1 MPKFRLLALDID
13 GTLVNSRDE
22 LTPTVADAV
31 RRAAASGVRV
41 VLVTGRQ
48 YSRSR
53 PLAVELGL
61 DTPIISSCGSLI
73 KQPSDHQTLF
83 RADFPRHVLGEVLT
97 TVHDAGYD
105 PVVYTDTFAAGYEYH
120 FPLAPPRQSELAQFL
135 RLNPTNGRHTPDLVA
150 TPPEG
155 VFAGFA
161 IGTREEMFAMQEQ
174 LDARL
179 PGELY
184 IHVLRSPRYEGFMC
198 EIAAHE
204 MTKWSGVMRLA
215 ESWGIAAEEIC
226 AVGDDVNDLPMIR
239 AAGLGVAMGNAVSE
253 LKSEAKK
260 IAPTNDENGV
270 AEVVRWVIGK
280 DAS

>member
-22 LTPTVADAV
+22 LTPAVAEAV
-31 RRAAASGVRV
+31 RRAVAAGVRV

-61 DTPIISSCGSLI
+61 DTPIVSSCGSLI
-73 KQPSDHQTLF
+73 KQPSDHATLF
-83 RADFPRHVLGEVLT
+83 RADFPRRVLAEVLT

-105 PVVYTDTFAAGYEYH
+105 PVVYTDTFSAGYEYH
-120 FPLAPPRQSELAQFL
+120 FPLDPPRQSELAQFI
-135 RLNPTNGRHTPDLVA
+135 RMNPTNGRHTPGLVA
-150 TPPEG
+150 APPDG

-161 IGTREEMFAMQEQ
+161 IGTRDEMFAMQEQ
-174 LDARL
+174 LDERV

-198 EIAAHE
+198 EIAARE

-215 ESWGIAAEEIC
+215 EEWNIAPDEIC

-239 AAGLGVAMGNAVSE
+239 AAGLGVAMGNAVAE
-253 LKSEAKK
+253 LQAAADR
-260 IAPTNDENGV
+260 IAPRHDDDGLV
-270 AEVVRWVIGK
+270 EVVRWVLGE
-280 DAS
+280 ST

>member
-1 MPKFRLLALDID
+1 MPNYRLLALDID

-22 LTPTVADAV
+22 LTPAVAHAV
-31 RRAAASGVRV
+31 RRAAAAGVRV

-61 DTPIISSCGSLI
+61 DTPIVSSCGSLI
-73 KQPSDHQTLF
+73 KQPSDHRTLF

-120 FPLAPPRQSELAQFL
+120 FPLAPPRQTELAQFI
-135 RLNPTNGRHTPDLVA
+135 RLNPTNGRHTPELVM
-150 TPPEG
+150 TPPDG

-161 IGTREEMFAMQEQ
+161 IGAREEMFAMQEQ
-174 LDARL
+174 LDTRL

-198 EIAAHE
+198 EIAARE

-215 ESWGIAAEEIC
+215 DQWNIAAGEIC

-239 AAGLGVAMGNAVSE
+239 GAGLGIAMGNAVPE
-253 LKSEAKK
+253 LKAEANR
-260 IAPTNDENGV
+260 IAPNHDDDGLV
-270 AEVVRWVIGK
+270 EVVRWVLGE
-280 DAS
+280 